1 MYVAYF
7 DESGTDERSR
17 SFCVAGFVGHQ
28 ADWFELS
35 RVWRALLRES
45 GLPAF
50 HMTDFEARRGACA
63 HLPESARVPLIDGLV
78 TAIEGLQLMGIGAG
92 VVRAHYD
99 EVVVASGWLQRSR
112 LSAPLWK
119 KPYLMLFQHVLAKT
133 CNAIE
138 HFPVGEKV
146 AFVFGQ
152 HDEFGGRA
160 RMVFQQLDSEPSWL
174 RHGRLGSL
182 EFLPPHDRPGLQAAD
197 ILAYEF
203 RKGLDNRLT
212 GRARPERKP
221 LTRLLLRTHVA
232 EYFTADTLRQMAH
245 EVDPAA

>member
-99 EVVVASGWLQRSR
+99 EVVVASGWLQR
-112 LSAPLWK
+112 
-119 KPYLMLFQHVLAKT
+119 
-133 CNAIE
+133 
-138 HFPVGEKV
+138 
-146 AFVFGQ
+146 
-152 HDEFGGRA
+152 
-160 RMVFQQLDSEPSWL
+160 
-174 RHGRLGSL
+174 
-182 EFLPPHDRPGLQAAD
+182 
-197 ILAYEF
+197 
-203 RKGLDNRLT
+203 
-212 GRARPERKP
+212 
-221 LTRLLLRTHVA
+221 
-232 EYFTADTLRQMAH
+232 
-245 EVDPAA
+245 